1 MASHHGYMTRLPR
14 AAALQVGEFAVG
26 VAVSYV
32 AVVATYA
39 LTGAVWP
46 ALLVTLVL
54 VVVGIGA
61 EVLWGS
67 KATGLLAGLV
77 PTALVAVA
85 LVVAV
90 SAFLYRVD

>member
-1 MASHHGYMTRLPR
+1 MTRLPR

-26 VAVSYV
+26 VTVSYV

-39 LTGAVWP
+39 LTTAVWP
-46 ALLVTLVL
+46 ALLVTLAL
-54 VVVGIGA
+54 VVVGITA
-61 EVLWGS
+61 EVRWGP

-85 LVVAV
+85 LVAAL
-90 SAFLYRVD
+90 SAFVYQLD

>member
-1 MASHHGYMTRLPR
+1 MTRLPR

-26 VAVSYV
+26 VTVSYV

-39 LTGAVWP
+39 LTTAVWP
-46 ALLVTLVL
+46 ALLVAL
-54 VVVGIGA
+54 VVVGITA
-61 EVLWGS
+61 EVRWGP

-85 LVVAV
+85 LVAAL
-90 SAFLYRVD
+90 SAFVYQLD